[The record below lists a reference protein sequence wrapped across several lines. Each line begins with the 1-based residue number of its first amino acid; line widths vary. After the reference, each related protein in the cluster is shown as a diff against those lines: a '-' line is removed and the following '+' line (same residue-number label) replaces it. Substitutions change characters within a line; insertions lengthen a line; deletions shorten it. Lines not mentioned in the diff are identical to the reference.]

1 MFEYMRTVL
10 NGLKA
15 WVTGEVNKLLSKI
28 DAVGSVA
35 SRASNSAA
43 KNKSNI
49 AELAKNFNNIVY
61 SVDYAQRTA
70 DAAKTAAETAQG
82 TADTARVK
90 AATAWDKAENAQ
102 RTADFA
108 VKYESQDLTDSQ
120 KSTARSNIG
129 AVNDYDLLKN
139 RPCYMVYKTN
149 YNSFYAD
156 FNGYGYGEFYTGGG
170 SSRDLNLGG
179 KTYFTQDFDRAYTSV
194 NMYLSAQAGGTTSLG
209 VWNCVGNLTLIERFD
224 KKDLKDLLSLSDIP
238 DYISFDSAVIDNKA
252 DFCIISQ
259 KAMVSGDLD
268 PYRVISTIK
277 RDRSNPIKL
286 FEVTSR
292 KPLSYSLLPDTV
304 LRQGDDVLIQSTTPN
319 STKKFKITVDDT
331 GALSAVEITT

>member
-28 DAVGSVA
+28 DAVGAVA
-35 SRASNSAA
+35 SRASNVAA
-43 KNKSNI
+43 KNKNDVAVLCNSLRRVEGT
-49 AELAKNFNNIVY
+49 AETAQSMAETAQSTAETAK
-61 SVDYAQRTA
+61 STAETAQSTA
-70 DAAKTAAETAQG
+70 NAAQTAAET
-82 TADTARVK
+82 
-90 AATAWDKAENAQ
+90 AQ

-108 VKYESQDLTDSQ
+108 VKYESQNLTDSQ

-129 AVNDYDLLKN
+129 AVNDYDLLEN
-139 RPCYMVYKTN
+139 RPCYMAYKTN
-149 YNSFYAD
+149 YDSFHAD
-156 FNGYGYGEFYTGGG
+156 FDGYGEFYTSGG
-170 SSRDLNLGG
+170 SKRNLNLGG

-194 NMYLSAQAGGTTSLG
+194 NMYLSAYAGGTTSLDI
-209 VWNCVGNLTLIERFD
+209 WNCVGNLTLIERLGKENL
-224 KKDLKDLLSLSDIP
+224 KKLLSLSDFP
-238 DYISFDSAVIDNKA
+238 NYISFDSDVIDNKA
-252 DFCIISQ
+252 DFCVISQ
-259 KAMVSGDLD
+259 AVSGDIYQ
-268 PYRVISTIK
+268 YRVISTIK
-277 RDRSNPIKL
+277 RYESNPIKL

-331 GALSAVEITT
+331 GALSATEVTAS

>member
-1 MFEYMRTVL
+1 MFEYMHTVL

-15 WVTGEVNKLLSKI
+15 WVTGEVNKLLLKI
-28 DAVGSVA
+28 DDVGAVA
-35 SRASNSAA
+35 SMASNAAA
-43 KNKSNI
+43 KNKKNI
-49 AELAKNFNNIVY
+49 ASLNKKFN
-61 SVDYAQRTA
+61 SVANGVDDAQST
-70 DAAKTAAETAQG
+70 AETAQN
-82 TADTARVK
+82 TADTAQNTADTALTK
-90 AATAWDKAENAQ
+90 AATALDKAVNAQ

-108 VKYESQDLTDSQ
+108 VKYESQNLTDSQ

-129 AVNDYDLLKN
+129 AVNDYDLLEN

-149 YNSFYAD
+149 YNSFHAD
-156 FNGYGYGEFYTGGG
+156 FDEYGEFYTGAG
-170 SSRDLNLGG
+170 SLRDLNLGG
-179 KTYFTQDFDRAYTSV
+179 KTYFTQDFDRAYPSV

-209 VWNCVGNLTLIERFD
+209 MWSCVGNLTLIE
-224 KKDLKDLLSLSDIP
+224 KLGKENLKDLLSLSDVP

-277 RDRSNPIKL
+277 RVTSNPIKL

-292 KPLSYSLLPDTV
+292 KPLSYSLLPDTI
-304 LRQGDDVLIQSTTPN
+304 LRQGDDILIKSSTSG
-319 STKKFKITVDDT
+319 STKQFKITVDDT
-331 GALSAVEITT
+331 GTLKATEVTT

>member
-28 DAVGSVA
+28 DAVGAVTSM
-35 SRASNSAA
+35 ASNAAA
-43 KNKSNI
+43 KNKKNI
-49 AELAKNFNNIVY
+49 AVLRNSLHRVEDAVET
-61 SVDYAQRTA
+61 AQSTA
-70 DAAKTAAETAQG
+70 NAAKTAADNAQS
-82 TADTARVK
+82 TADTAWTK
-90 AATAWDKAENAQ
+90 AAKAWDKAVNAQ

-108 VKYESQDLTDSQ
+108 VKYESQNLTDSQ

-129 AVNDYDLLKN
+129 AVNDYDLLEN

-149 YNSFYAD
+149 YNSFHAF
-156 FNGYGYGEFYTGGG
+156 FNEYGEFYTEAG
-170 SSRDLNLGG
+170 SRRDLNLGG
-179 KTYFTQDFDRAYTSV
+179 KTYFTQDFDRAYPSV
-194 NMYLSAQAGGTTSLG
+194 NMYLSAKAGGTTSLG
-209 VWNCVGNLTLIERFD
+209 TWNCVGNLTLIE
-224 KKDLKDLLSLSDIP
+224 KLGKENLKDLLSLSDIP

-268 PYRVISTIK
+268 TYRVISTIE
-277 RDRSNPIKL
+277 RGTSNPIKL

-331 GALSAVEITT
+331 GTLKATEVTT

>member
-1 MFEYMRTVL
+1 MFEYMHTVL

-28 DAVGSVA
+28 DAVGVVA
-35 SRASNSAA
+35 AKVSNIAA
-43 KNKSNI
+43 KNKNGI
-49 AELAKNFNNIVY
+49 ASLNKKLSGIADGVNE
-61 SVDYAQRTA
+61 AQSTA
-70 DAAKTAAETAQG
+70 DKAQS
-82 TADTARVK
+82 TADTAQSTADTAWTK
-90 AATAWDKAENAQ
+90 AAKAWDKAVNAQ

-108 VKYESQDLTDSQ
+108 VKYESQNLTDIQ

-129 AVNDYDLLKN
+129 AVNDYDLLEN

-149 YNSFYAD
+149 YNSFHAD
-156 FNGYGYGEFYTGGG
+156 FDGYGELYTGAG
-170 SSRDLNLGG
+170 SQRNLNLGG
-179 KTYFTQDFDRAYTSV
+179 KTYFTQDFDRAYPSV
-194 NMYLSAQAGGTTSLG
+194 NMYLTTQAGGTTSLG
-209 VWNCVGNLTLIERFD
+209 VWNCVGNLTLIERLGKENL
-224 KKDLKDLLSLSDIP
+224 KKLLSLSDAP

-252 DFCIISQ
+252 DFCVISQ
-259 KAMVSGDLD
+259 NAVVSGDLD

-277 RDRSNPIKL
+277 RYTSNPIKL

-292 KPLSYSLLPDTV
+292 RPLSYSLLPDTV

-331 GALSAVEITT
+331 GTLSATEVTT

>member
-28 DAVGSVA
+28 DAVGVVA
-35 SRASNSAA
+35 SRASNAAA

-49 AELAKNFNNIVY
+49 AKLANNFNNIVY
-61 SVDYAQRTA
+61 SVD
-70 DAAKTAAETAQG
+70 DAYSTAETAQS
-82 TADTARVK
+82 T
-90 AATAWDKAENAQ
+90 AENAQ
-102 RTADFA
+102 RTANFA

-129 AVNDYDLLKN
+129 AVNDYDLLEN

-170 SSRDLNLGG
+170 SSRNLNLGG

-194 NMYLSAQAGGTTSLG
+194 NMHLSAQDGGTTSLG
-209 VWNCVGNLTLIERFD
+209 IWNCVGNLTLIERFG
-224 KKDLKDLLSLSDIP
+224 KKDLKDLLSLSVIP

-259 KAMVSGDLD
+259 NAIVSGDFD
-268 PYRVISTIK
+268 SYRVISTIK
-277 RDRSNPIKL
+277 RDRSNPIEL

-292 KPLSYSLLPDTV
+292 KPLSYSLLPDTI
-304 LRQGDDVLIQSTTPN
+304 LRQGDDILIKSSTYG

-331 GALSAVEITT
+331 GTLKATEVIT

>member
-28 DAVGSVA
+28 DAVGAVA
-35 SRASNSAA
+35 RRASNAAA

-49 AELAKNFNNIVY
+49 AALAKKLNNIVY
-61 SVDYAQRTA
+61 RVNDAQRTA
-70 DAAKTAAETAQG
+70 DAAQN
-82 TADTARVK
+82 TADTAQSTADTAQSTAETARV
-90 AATAWDKAENAQ
+90 KAENAQ

-129 AVNDYDLLKN
+129 AVNDYDLLEN
-139 RPCYMVYKTN
+139 RPCYMVYKAN
-149 YNSFYAD
+149 YNSFHAT
-156 FNGYGYGEFYTGGG
+156 FNEYGEFYTGAG
-170 SSRDLNLGG
+170 SQRDLNLGG
-179 KTYFTQDFDRAYTSV
+179 KTYFTQDFDRAYPSV
-194 NMYLSAQAGGTTSLG
+194 NMYLFAQAGGTTSLG
-209 VWNCVGNLTLIERFD
+209 IWNCVGNLTLIE
-224 KKDLKDLLSLSDIP
+224 KLGKENLKDLLSLSDVP

-268 PYRVISTIK
+268 PYRVISTIE
-277 RDRSNPIKL
+277 RGTSNPIKL

-319 STKKFKITVDDT
+319 STKQFKITVDDSGT
-331 GALSAVEITT
+331 ISATEVTA

>member
-1 MFEYMRTVL
+1 MFEYMYTVL

-28 DAVGSVA
+28 DAVGAVA
-35 SRASNSAA
+35 SRASNAAA
-43 KNKSNI
+43 KNKNNI
-49 AELAKNFNNIVY
+49 AKLAKNFNNIVY
-61 SVDYAQRTA
+61 GVDEAQNT
-70 DAAKTAAETAQG
+70 AETAQN
-82 TADTARVK
+82 TAETARVK
-90 AATAWDKAENAQ
+90 AENAQSTAETAMNTAANAQ

-108 VKYESQDLTDSQ
+108 VKYESQNLTDSQ

-156 FNGYGYGEFYTGGG
+156 FNGYGELYTSGG
-170 SSRDLNLGG
+170 SRRNLNLGG

-194 NMYLSAQAGGTTSLG
+194 NMYLSAQADGTTSLG
-209 VWNCVGNLTLIERFD
+209 IWNCVGNLTLIERLG
-224 KKDLKDLLSLSDIP
+224 KKNLKDLLSLSDIP
-238 DYISFDSAVIDNKA
+238 DYISFDSAVTDNKA

-259 KAMVSGDLD
+259 NAIVSGDFD
-268 PYRVISTIK
+268 SYRVISTIK
-277 RDRSNPIKL
+277 RDRSNPIEL

-304 LRQGDDVLIQSTTPN
+304 LRQGDDILIKSSTYG

-331 GALSAVEITT
+331 GTLKATEVTT

>member
-1 MFEYMRTVL
+1 MFEYMHTVL

-28 DAVGSVA
+28 DAVGVVA
-35 SRASNSAA
+35 SRASNAA
-43 KNKSNI
+43 TKNKNAI
-49 AELAKNFNNIVY
+49 ASLNKKLN
-61 SVDYAQRTA
+61 SVANGVNDAHRTA
-70 DAAKTAAETAQG
+70 DAAQN
-82 TADTARVK
+82 TADTAQSTADTAWTK
-90 AATAWDKAENAQ
+90 AATALNKAVNAQ

-108 VKYESQDLTDSQ
+108 VKYESQNLTDSQ

-129 AVNDYDLLKN
+129 AVNDYDLLEN

-149 YNSFYAD
+149 YNSFYAT
-156 FNGYGYGEFYTGGG
+156 FNEYGEFYTGAG
-170 SSRDLNLGG
+170 SKRDLNLGE
-179 KTYFTQDFDRAYTSV
+179 KTYFTQDFDRAYPSV
-194 NMYLSAQAGGTTSLG
+194 NMYLFAQAGGTTSLG
-209 VWNCVGNLTLIERFD
+209 MWNCVGNLTLIE
-224 KKDLKDLLSLSDIP
+224 KLGKENLKDLLSLSDVP

-268 PYRVISTIK
+268 PYRVISTIE
-277 RDRSNPIKL
+277 RGTSNPIKL

-304 LRQGDDVLIQSTTPN
+304 LRQGDDILIRSSTIG
-319 STKKFKITVDDT
+319 STKQFEITVDDSGT
-331 GALSAVEITT
+331 ISATEVTT

>member
-28 DAVGSVA
+28 DAVGVVA
-35 SRASNSAA
+35 SRASNAAA
-43 KNKSNI
+43 KNKSSI
-49 AELAKNFNNIVY
+49 AKLAKNFNNIVY
-61 SVDYAQRTA
+61 SVDDAQRTA
-70 DAAKTAAETAQG
+70 DAAKNAAETAQG
-82 TADTARVK
+82 TADTAWSK
-90 AATAWDKAENAQ
+90 AATARDKAENAQ

-108 VKYESQDLTDSQ
+108 VKYESQNLTDIQ

-149 YNSFYAD
+149 YNSFHAT
-156 FNGYGYGEFYTGGG
+156 FNEYGEFYTGAG

-179 KTYFTQDFDRAYTSV
+179 KTYFTQDFDRAYPSV
-194 NMYLSAQAGGTTSLG
+194 NMHLFAQAGGTTSLG
-209 VWNCVGNLTLIERFD
+209 IWNCVGNLTLIE
-224 KKDLKDLLSLSDIP
+224 KLGKENLKDLLSLSDAP

-268 PYRVISTIK
+268 PYRVISTIE
-277 RDRSNPIKL
+277 RGTSNPIKL
-286 FEVTSR
+286 FEITSR
-292 KPLSYSLLPDTV
+292 KPLSYSLLPDTI

-319 STKKFKITVDDT
+319 STKKFKIIVDDT
-331 GALSAVEITT
+331 GTLKATEVTT

>member
-15 WVTGEVNKLLSKI
+15 WVTGEVNKLMSKI
-28 DAVGSVA
+28 DAVGAVA
-35 SRASNSAA
+35 SRASNVATKNKNAIASLNKKLNNVANGVNEAHSAA
-43 KNKSNI
+43 NK
-49 AELAKNFNNIVY
+49 
-61 SVDYAQRTA
+61 AQS
-70 DAAKTAAETAQG
+70 
-82 TADTARVK
+82 TADTAQSTADTAWTK
-90 AATAWDKAENAQ
+90 AATALDKAVNAQ

-108 VKYESQDLTDSQ
+108 VKYESQNLTDSQ

-129 AVNDYDLLKN
+129 AVNDYDLLEN

-156 FNGYGYGEFYTGGG
+156 FNGYGEFYTGAG
-170 SSRDLNLGG
+170 SKRDLNLGG
-179 KTYFTQDFDRAYTSV
+179 KTYFTQDFDRAYPSV
-194 NMYLSAQAGGTTSLG
+194 NMYLFAQAGGTTSLG
-209 VWNCVGNLTLIERFD
+209 MWNCVGNLTLIE
-224 KKDLKDLLSLSDIP
+224 KLGKENLKDLLSLSDVP

-268 PYRVISTIK
+268 PYRVISTIE
-277 RDRSNPIKL
+277 RGTSNPIKL

-304 LRQGDDVLIQSTTPN
+304 LRQGDDILIQSTTPS
-319 STKKFKITVDDT
+319 STKQFKITVDDT
-331 GALSAVEITT
+331 GTLKATEVTT